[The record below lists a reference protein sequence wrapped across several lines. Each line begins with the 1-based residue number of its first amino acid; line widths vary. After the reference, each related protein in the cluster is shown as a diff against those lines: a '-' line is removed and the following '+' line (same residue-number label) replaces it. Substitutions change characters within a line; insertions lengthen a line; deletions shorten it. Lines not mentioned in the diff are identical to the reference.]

1 MDRLSND
8 HRTAT
13 LAGDRGARR
22 QLEKVADRLFA
33 ELRPHERAEWVAIS
47 TGMAP
52 ALVVATDSRLLTL
65 SMIGRPT
72 QTIDRPFTIVL
83 GKKRLI
89 GQSVDVSDARGLCL
103 TLLLQEPDL
112 RALQMTGGASSR
124 SGSTTEAPPPP
135 PSASADPGVTDP
147 PPGSTGAWRWGRPVM
162 TWQEAEL
169 LAAAHMAALGFSGA
183 AVTPG
188 GADAGLDVV
197 AQDAAAQVKYHEG
210 STGRPDIQR
219 LIGAAHGFRN
229 RIFYASSYTTAAIL
243 EADRL
248 GVALF
253 QFTPEGLVVAI
264 NDAARGIAPR
274 SPVPDQRTAFGALT
288 FESRQNRAIR
298 WSQQIEDA
306 TKVPIS
312 DRKRRGAKQL
322 VERQRA
328 LELMLH
334 GLEQLRDSDNP
345 LYKRRRKERTLSE
358 AEKTLKQAAAVLRIQ
373 LK

>member
-33 ELRPHERAEWVAIS
+33 ELRSNERAEWVAIS

-52 ALVVATDSRLLTL
+52 ALVVATDSRLLTI
-65 SMIGRPT
+65 SMIGRST
-72 QTIDRPFTIVL
+72 QAIERPFNIVL

-89 GQSVDVSDARGLCL
+89 GQSVDVFDARGLCL
-103 TLLLQEPDL
+103 SLLLQDPDL
-112 RALQMTGGASSR
+112 RALQMTGGRSSR
-124 SGSTTEAPPPP
+124 SGSTSQAPPPE
-135 PSASADPGVTDP
+135 PSAPTDPGAMAP

-162 TWQEAEL
+162 TWQDAEL
-169 LAAAHMAALGFSGA
+169 MSAAHMAGLGFSGA
-183 AVTPG
+183 TVTPG

-219 LIGAAHGFRN
+219 LVGAAHGFRT

-264 NDAARGIAPR
+264 NDAGRGIAPR
-274 SPVPDQRTAFGALT
+274 SPAPEQRTAFGALT

-345 LYKRRRKERTLSE
+345 LYKKRRKERTLSE
-358 AEKTLKQAAAVLRIQ
+358 AEKTLKQAAAVLRMQ